1 MPLTDEQIRGLDI
14 LLSEAVLIDA
24 QLGHDRARLGL
35 TLYVEMVPAAG
46 ERDPRDL
53 YLQLVLERVS
63 RVAASFR
70 YAAGWGD
77 AAAAVEPLDPA
88 GLRRAVRAMHHHDAL
103 FGGRF
108 FDVPESDGFSDWGDR
123 LSLDLRLGEPLAA
136 GHDLTLWSEDLVDGR
151 ALGRRPLLD
160 LRVWFGDLAIRD
172 RRGRR
177 VDVDAAIAAAR
188 RYWEQVVCRGSGGP
202 SPYPVPYVEI
212 ALPES
217 GGDDQ
222 PAAEELAGGAR
233 DPDHGER

>member
-1 MPLTDEQIRGLDI
+1 MPLTDEQIRGLDV
-14 LLSEAVLIDA
+14 LLNEAVLIDV

-35 TLYVEMVPAAG
+35 TLYVEMAPAAG

-53 YLQLVLERVS
+53 YLQLVLEPVS

-70 YAAGWGD
+70 HAAGWDDTG
-77 AAAAVEPLDPA
+77 AAAERLEPAD
-88 GLRRAVRAMHHHDAL
+88 LRGAVRAMHHHDAL

-108 FDVPESDGFSDWGDR
+108 FDVPESEGFSDWGDR

-136 GHDLTLWSEDLVDGR
+136 GHDLTLWSEDLVEGR

-160 LRVWFGDLAIRD
+160 VRVWFGDLAIRD
-172 RRGRR
+172 RHGRR

-188 RYWEQVVCRGSGGP
+188 RYWEQVVRRGSGGP

-217 GGDDQ
+217 GSDDQ
-222 PAAEELAGGAR
+222 PAAEELAGGTR
-233 DPDHGER
+233 DADRCER